1 MQGGIGVMRRI
12 AVCISIV
19 GAASLASAQTTLD
32 DFEPYADDAAI
43 QVEWTG
49 SAQATLGLSGGANGT
64 TKWMKL
70 TDADS
75 YQGNLANID
84 ITTPTAGNYKVTFF
98 YKNGQGGNAAEGP
111 CQDLKLFVKQGGSN
125 LASFTMPDTVQDTWT
140 AAETPIFAATA
151 TAIEVFISKNNPSG
165 PVAPATLDTAAFD
178 EIKLVPVAVVPL
190 SVAVSPSAAIYIGNT
205 QTITATPAGGSGVY
219 TQVQFDVGNDGSF
232 EGTDASA
239 PYTFDFNTRTVVAAQ
254 GTATVAVKVTDSLA
268 ATQSTVVTYNVDN
281 RWGGRVPMVSNGDF
295 SSFTGS
301 SPNNLPTNWI
311 EFQQDGNKAYG
322 PDAASYSPAAGQC
335 LKISFLNSSDYTNRY
350 TVRSTGYQ
358 GIWLDLQAWYW
369 GKGSSNR
376 IYFCLSTDG
385 LTYASQTA
393 APAAAVNNAS
403 WTFVEGTLKNYPMLA
418 TDYVCLATHNF
429 ALGDSWYDDVK
440 MMGILDISAT
450 VGDWKL
456 Y

>member
-1 MQGGIGVMRRI
+1 MRKLV
-12 AVCISIV
+12 VCIIILAIS
-19 GAASLASAQTTLD
+19 SLGPAQTTLD
-32 DFEPYADDAAI
+32 DFESYADDPAI

-49 SAQATLGLSGGANGT
+49 SAEATLGLSGGANGT

-75 YQGNLANID
+75 YQGNLTNSD
-84 ITTPTAGNYKVTFF
+84 ITTPTAGNYKVTFY
-98 YKNGQGGNAAEGP
+98 YKNGQGGNVAEGP

-125 LASFTMPDTVQDTWT
+125 LASFTIPEAVQDTWT

-151 TAIEVFISKNNPSG
+151 SAVEVFISKNNPSG
-165 PVAPATLDTAAFD
+165 AVPPATGDTAAFD

-190 SVAVSPSAAIYIGNT
+190 SVTVLPSAAIYIGNT
-205 QTITATPAGGSGVY
+205 QTLTATPAGGSGSY

-232 EGTDASA
+232 EGTDTVA

-254 GTATVAVKVTDSLA
+254 GTATVAVKVTDSAA

-301 SPNNLPTNWI
+301 APNNLPTGWV
-311 EFQQDGNKAYG
+311 EFTVDANKAYG
-322 PDAASYSPAAGQC
+322 PDATSYSPAAGQC
-335 LKISFLNSSDYTNRY
+335 LKISFLNASDYTNRY
-350 TVRSTGYQ
+350 TVRSPGYQ

-376 IYFCLSTDG
+376 LYFCLSTDG
-385 LTYASQTA
+385 LTYTPQMV
-393 APAAAVNNAS
+393 APAAAVNNGS
-403 WTFVEGTLKNYPMLA
+403 WTFVEGTLKNYAMLA
-418 TDYVCLATHNF
+418 TDYVCVATHNF

-450 VGDWKL
+450 VDDWKL